1 MSRSPFGRLVASA
14 RSVRFQLA
22 MLVTTAL
29 VVTAGVLV
37 LGMNLALDTVAAT
50 IPAAQPTSLE
60 DELLRILGMS
70 LAELDGSGDAGA
82 TDALLSVE
90 QAVREQ
96 TLQQVRNLSA
106 AALAVLVPVGL
117 AIGWVVAG
125 RVVRPVRTIANVA
138 RDIEA
143 TDLSRRIHL
152 GGPADELRDLA
163 DTFDSMLDRLDRGV
177 RTQRQFVEDASHE
190 LRNPLAVI
198 RTTLDVAL
206 SEPEDAEGLRQAA
219 EVAQRTAD
227 RMSTTVDELLAFA
240 RTSVQPERRVPVD
253 LAEVVADIAQEY
265 DAVASNRGI
274 RLSRLAPSG
283 LVVDGDRSALKRAQ
297 ANLVSNAL
305 RAAPPGSV
313 VHCRAGRIGGWLWF
327 GVRDVGRGIAPEIRR
342 SSFAAPGATAHSRRK
357 VTDRAWDLPSFARS
371 PRHMAARSAWPR
383 SLGTAQAS
391 SCGCRTDG
399 RVRTRCRPPSSAR
412 WSTRCGRWTPHRR
425 FKSSALYIVLI
436 PSERPR
442 YRPIPSLPVTGGIGF
457 GPSRIRPHPIR
468 RPPHVDDPFA
478 GDERQHKSWRD
489 LPPTPPLVWSTTAP
503 AFATASVGAA
513 AAPVPTTG
521 SLRRPRRRL
530 VIGTGLLVGAFALV
544 GTGMLVAGNQ
554 LGAMLPSLAAARA
567 QGAPDDEAAAVPPS
581 DEPLADTA
589 SRLLPSVVQIEAGS
603 GVGSGFVAA
612 DGGLILTASHVVGR
626 ADTVTLR
633 LHDGTSVSGAVVAVS
648 NTYESRPAGR
658 GTYCSP
664 MVGILYTAT
673 YDNRCVPLW
682 GPSLRP
688 CGTLH
693 APAGQ
698 IQPVALSVVELQT
711 GSGRY

>member
-1 MSRSPFGRLVASA
+1 MSRSPFGRLIASV

-22 MLVTTAL
+22 MLVTTTL

-50 IPAAQPTSLE
+50 IPEAQPTSLE

-106 AALAVLVPVGL
+106 AALVVLVPVGL
-117 AIGWVVAG
+117 AIGWAVAG

-143 TDLSRRIHL
+143 TDLSRRIRL
-152 GGPADELRDLA
+152 GGPADEVRDLA
-163 DTFDSMLDRLDRGV
+163 DTFDAMLDRLDRGV

-313 VHCRAGRIGGWLWF
+313 VHCRAGRTGGWLWF
-327 GVRDVGRGIAPEIRR
+327 GVRDVGRGIAPEDQALVFR
-342 SSFAAPGATAHSRRK
+342 
-357 VTDRAWDLPSFARS
+357 RAWRDGAPTAEGDGQG
-371 PRHMAARSAWPR
+371 
-383 SLGTAQAS
+383 LGLAL
-391 SCGCRTDG
+391 
-399 RVRTRCRPPSSAR
+399 VRQIAEA
-412 WSTRCGRWTPHRR
+412 H
-425 FKSSALYIVLI
+425 
-436 PSERPR
+436 
-442 YRPIPSLPVTGGIGF
+442 GGTV
-457 GPSRIRPHPIR
+457 S
-468 RPPHVDDPFA
+468 V
-478 GDERQHKSWRD
+478 
-489 LPPTPPLVWSTTAP
+489 
-503 AFATASVGAA
+503 ASVPGHGASFVVWLPDRRASADAVPA
-513 AAPVPTTG
+513 AE
-521 SLRRPRRRL
+521 LRAMVDPLWARGR
-530 VIGTGLLVGAFALV
+530 GLLTTV
-544 GTGMLVAGNQ
+544 
-554 LGAMLPSLAAARA
+554 RA
-567 QGAPDDEAAAVPPS
+567 
-581 DEPLADTA
+581 PL
-589 SRLLPSVVQIEAGS
+589 
-603 GVGSGFVAA
+603 
-612 DGGLILTASHVVGR
+612 
-626 ADTVTLR
+626 
-633 LHDGTSVSGAVVAVS
+633 
-648 NTYESRPAGR
+648 
-658 GTYCSP
+658 
-664 MVGILYTAT
+664 
-673 YDNRCVPLW
+673 
-682 GPSLRP
+682 
-688 CGTLH
+688 
-693 APAGQ
+693 
-698 IQPVALSVVELQT
+698 
-711 GSGRY
+711 